1 MHKQNLESLKA
12 HLLEQTWPN
21 VYLYKFIISNNNS
34 TLALINAL
42 FHEGSDIRFKPSA
55 KGNFI
60 SVNASEVA
68 FSVDEIIDK
77 YLKAA
82 EIPGVIAL

>member
-12 HLLEQTWPN
+12 NLQKQTWPN

-34 TLALINAL
+34 TLALINSL
-42 FHEGSDIRFKPSA
+42 FQEDSDIRFKHSA
-55 KGNFI
+55 KGNFVSI
-60 SVNASEVA
+60 SVSEVA
-68 FSVDEIIDK
+68 FSVDEIIAK